1 MVANASIKRVLS
13 VVVQR
18 IGHLVHVRHFRRLVA
33 AYQKRGVAALAHG
46 NRVKSPAKGLR

>member
-1 MVANASIKRVLS
+1 MSIKRLLS

-33 AYQKRGVAALAHG
+33 AYRERGTAALAHG
-46 NRVKSPAKGLR
+46 NRDKSLANG